1 MEGSFFIFLKTIV
14 DLAAYSALII
24 MIYVFIYVRRG
35 GVIQIGYYEDDDDD
49 DDEQQ
54 INEDENNEAN

>member
-1 MEGSFFIFLKTIV
+1 MDGSFFIFLKTII

-24 MIYVFIYVRRG
+24 MIFAFIYVRRG
-35 GVIQIGYYEDDDDD
+35 GVIQLGYYEDDED

-54 INEDENNEAN
+54 INEDENNEVN